1 MDENMDKTIILASA
15 SPRRKQLLETA
26 GVSLVIE
33 VSDAD
38 ESHGTQVEPK
48 EYVQKTAY
56 AKAAQ
61 VMNRH
66 EGARVVVVAADTI
79 VVRDGVI
86 LGKPRDAEEAKSML
100 RSLSGRDHQVMT
112 GVCVMDGATGEC
124 EQFVTQRH
132 VFFTILS
139 ERMIERYVSTGEP
152 MDKAG
157 SYGIQAGAAGFVEK
171 IEGSYTNVVGL
182 PVCETLRVLR
192 HFGLDV

>member
-1 MDENMDKTIILASA
+1 MDKDKIVILASA

-26 GVSLVIE
+26 GVPLVIE

-38 ESHGTQVEPK
+38 ESHGAEIEPQ
-48 EYVQKTAY
+48 EYVLKTAF
-56 AKAAQ
+56 AKASG
-61 VMNRH
+61 VMKKH
-66 EGARVVVVAADTI
+66 EGERVVVVAADTI

-86 LGKPRDAEEAKSML
+86 LGKPHDVQEAMEML

-112 GVCVMDGATGEC
+112 GVCVMDGASGTR
-124 EQFVTQRH
+124 EQFVSQTH

-139 ERMIERYVSTGEP
+139 ERMIERYVATGEP

-157 SYGIQAGAAGFVEK
+157 SYGIQAGAAGFVER

-182 PVCETLRVLR
+182 PVCETLQVLR
-192 HFGLDV
+192 RFGVDV